1 MVIGHGEEVQ
11 FVSGERINGQASGG
25 QMGRVGDGEV
35 ELSLVEEEEGVKL
48 NFSEVIGNGVPGPQ
62 LLFTQV

>member
-1 MVIGHGEEVQ
+1 
-11 FVSGERINGQASGG
+11 
-25 QMGRVGDGEV
+25 MGRVGDGEV